1 MLVMLLL
8 IEFPFYIEAPG
19 GIINVDKRINID
31 NAYKSSGS
39 LNLSYITEYKATI
52 PTLIMSLFNNDYEVK
67 SKNDVIPDNINVK
80 DYEYRDR
87 LMLEEAYSNAIYV
100 GYTKANKDIK
110 VNSEKIYVNY
120 IFDEA
125 ITDLQVGDQILK
137 VNDILINSKDEI
149 DKIVSDYKVGDTFN
163 VKVIRN
169 NKENIKTVKLI
180 SYKNS
185 PIIGII
191 VSKIKKMDTSPKI
204 SLNYKERES
213 GPSGG
218 LMLALAI
225 YNSLTK
231 KDITKG
237 RVIVGTGTIDEDG
250 TVGSIGGVEYK
261 LKGAVKSKASIF
273 LVPNGE
279 NYKTAMKLKKKNNYK
294 IKIKGVSTFEEA
306 LDFLIS
312 T

>member
-1 MLVMLLL
+1 M
-8 IEFPFYIEAPG
+8 E
-19 GIINVDKRINID
+19 
-31 NAYKSSGS
+31 
-39 LNLSYITEYKATI
+39 
-52 PTLIMSLFNNDYEVK
+52 
-67 SKNDVIPDNINVK
+67 
-80 DYEYRDR
+80 
-87 LMLEEAYSNAIYV
+87 
-100 GYTKANKDIK
+100 
-110 VNSEKIYVNY
+110 
-120 IFDEA
+120 
-125 ITDLQVGDQILK
+125 
-137 VNDILINSKDEI
+137 
-149 DKIVSDYKVGDTFN
+149 
-163 VKVIRN
+163 
-169 NKENIKTVKLI
+169 
-180 SYKNS
+180 
-185 PIIGII
+185 
-191 VSKIKKMDTSPKI
+191 TSPKI